1 MPPEINL
8 LNEKN
13 NGEMILKLIDS
24 ENINSVHD
32 ISSGGI
38 ILALAEMSIS
48 SQIGIKIQ
56 KPQKMFNIFEYFFGE
71 DQGRY
76 LIEIDKNNLP
86 KVEKKLKENDIYFE
100 NIGITQKEYFEL
112 DKDLKI
118 KVKELYEL
126 NNRWYNKF
134 NGLNS

>member
-1 MPPEINL
+1 MGLIKNLNKTKNHKFKKIDSQIMIIGKTFGHLGQSAFINELYDIHDGMPPEINL

-13 NGEMILKLIDS
+13 NGEMILKLINS

-48 SQIGIKIQ
+48 SQIGIK
-56 KPQKMFNIFEYFFGE
+56 
-71 DQGRY
+71 
-76 LIEIDKNNLP
+76 
-86 KVEKKLKENDIYFE
+86 
-100 NIGITQKEYFEL
+100 
-112 DKDLKI
+112 
-118 KVKELYEL
+118 VKELYEL

-134 NGLNS
+134 NGLNN

>member
-48 SQIGIKIQ
+48 SQIGVKIQ
-56 KPQKMFNIFEYFFGE
+56 KPQKMSNIFEYFFGE

-76 LIEIDKNNLP
+76 LIEVDKNNLP

-134 NGLNS
+134 NGLNN